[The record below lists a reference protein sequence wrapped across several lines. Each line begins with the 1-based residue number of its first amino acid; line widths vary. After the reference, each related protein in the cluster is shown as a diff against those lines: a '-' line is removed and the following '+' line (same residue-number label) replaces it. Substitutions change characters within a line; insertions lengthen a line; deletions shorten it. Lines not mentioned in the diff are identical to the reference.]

1 MIYLSHQTAQT
12 DLSIHSHHH
21 CQHYRGSSSRPKL
34 GGSQLSAIQHL
45 PHQHCQCH
53 RHNFHHS
60 HHNCHHCHPYR
71 GSSRLGSQ
79 SQISASRLI
88 TPSAPSSNHGF
99 NGASSHR
106 AHHGVSHQKVV
117 QDNGGS
123 HDEGIPPLRN
133 VVPLVTSNELKP
145 DEQNI
150 PGPFSPRFQVI
161 TLTMMIMMTLKFSF
175 FLIMRFLGGSMGS
188 RR

>member
-1 MIYLSHQTAQT
+1 MILG
-12 DLSIHSHHH
+12 DLGQGLGRKVALALLLI
-21 CQHYRGSSSRPKL
+21 SSSAVGHL
-34 GGSQLSAIQHL
+34 QHPPPYVTRYEPTAHNYSRSTTNGNLLHVSHSL
-45 PHQHCQCH
+45 PG
-53 RHNFHHS
+53 RS
-60 HHNCHHCHPYR
+60 SISITR

-123 HDEGIPPLRN
+123 HDGGISPLKN
-133 VVPLVTSNELKP
+133 VVPLVTSNDLNP
-145 DEQNI
+145 
-150 PGPFSPRFQVI
+150 
-161 TLTMMIMMTLKFSF
+161 
-175 FLIMRFLGGSMGS
+175 
-188 RR
+188 